1 MIKYIRNKI
10 KAFAIYIVSKRLKK
24 CNHGFE
30 IKDVC
35 NTKTDPMCKNG
46 CGKRL
51 SELANVC

>member
-1 MIKYIRNKI
+1 M

-35 NTKTDPMCKNG
+35 NTKIDPMCKNG